1 MKKFLL
7 FLLLSCLSWLL
18 QAQPVVTADSGNV
31 VVRSFNP
38 ASIEKFKED
47 EDFQYNRHKEPVKS
61 LWDRFW
67 DWFWF
72 KVNQILQTKSGRTT
86 VYTVL
91 IVVAVAALA
100 YFIFKVLGMDGGKL
114 FGRRA
119 ESGLDYS
126 VGADD
131 IHQISFDEAINDAI
145 ASGNFRL
152 AVRLLYLQSLK
163 KLSDKNLINWKID
176 KTNSDYLQEVLNNSW
191 HSLFRQLT
199 NKFEWVWYGEMNIG
213 RQEFENLQAQFQQFN
228 NQL

>member
-1 MKKFLL
+1 ML
-7 FLLLSCLSWLL
+7 W
-18 QAQPVVTADSGNV
+18 AQPAIKHDTANVTI
-31 VVRSFNP
+31 RSFNP
-38 ASIEKFKED
+38 ASIKKFKED
-47 EDFQYNRHKEPVKS
+47 EDFQYNRYKEPVKS

-91 IVVAVAALA
+91 IILSVAALA

-114 FGRRA
+114 FGRKA
-119 ESGLDYS
+119 ENGLDYS
-126 VGADD
+126 IATDN

-145 ASGNFRL
+145 SAGNFRL

-163 KLSDKNLINWKID
+163 KLSDKDLIDWKID
-176 KTNSDYLQEVLNNSW
+176 KTNSDYLQEIMNNSW
-191 HSLFRQLT
+191 HNVFRQLT
-199 NKFEWVWYGEMNIG
+199 NKFEWVWYGEMNIN
-213 RQEFENLQAQFQQFN
+213 RQEFENLQVQFQQFN